1 MINDDYEYDIAA
13 SMDDLET
20 LEFNSLQTSAKSI
33 KFQKPPLP
41 EIDENSTYVSD
52 SSAAGSASNISETF
66 RASAESLST
75 KLRKTAITNSGAG
88 SGIDIPADAFNNNN
102 INNNLNRGTNDDS
115 DANKNGVGRP
125 TPSDADT
132 HATTTN
138 TTNNNTVTG
147 TRRKFIVTRMDSN
160 AILRPEAENLRN
172 LTAKSNAATIQFPC
186 SAAINQRQPLAGIF
200 ASNASFEPHLDKR
213 FFDTSLVEVRI
224 TADSTQSFDVG
235 GQEHSVDGHSIWE
248 RRQIDDHEPKVIEFA
263 PTLQIAFATMAGCTS
278 EESQINV
285 FRRFSHSFAR
295 SLAHFASFAYSDK
308 YFAFFFLPISLAGI
322 RKRWP

>member
-13 SMDDLET
+13 SMDDLES

-33 KFQKPPLP
+33 KFQKPSLP

-66 RASAESLST
+66 RTSVESLST
-75 KLRKTAITNSGAG
+75 KLRKTAIINSGAG
-88 SGIDIPADAFNNNN
+88 SVDIPADTFNNNN
-102 INNNLNRGTNDDS
+102 INNNLNRGTNDDNG
-115 DANKNGVGRP
+115 ANKNGVGRP
-125 TPSDADT
+125 APTDADN
-132 HATTTN
+132 HA

-224 TADSTQSFDVG
+224 TADSTQSLNVG
-235 GQEHSVDGHSIWE
+235 GPEHSVDGHSIWE
-248 RRQIDDHEPKVIEFA
+248 RRKIDDHELKVIECVTSPRSA
-263 PTLQIAFATMAGCTS
+263 IATMDGCTS
-278 EESQINV
+278 QESQINI
-285 FRRFSHSFAR
+285 
-295 SLAHFASFAYSDK
+295 
-308 YFAFFFLPISLAGI
+308 LPIFTFI
-322 RKRWP
+322 RWLNLHHSHGPINILFRFWFF